1 MDSNINAKLMLDL
14 NQKVKELI
22 VMENLPLLQELIQK
36 YNILF
41 QPIDANNLTA
51 LHFAVQMNRKKV
63 ILLLCKLMTI
73 SKNNNLNNN
82 EENRGINIPDILGRT
97 PLHQAA
103 AKGDLQII
111 DCLIRFGADVNAK
124 TISGETP
131 LMKAIAFYQTDAGKL
146 LLKFGADPEM
156 KNNVTGKTCLTQA
169 IESRNDE
176 LINIIRQ
183 FSEKYS
189 SIIKMILKIGNKD
202 NPRKNYLQKIPDYL
216 LRRTINYLIP

>member
-183 FSEKYS
+183 FSEKY
-189 SIIKMILKIGNKD
+189 
-202 NPRKNYLQKIPDYL
+202 
-216 LRRTINYLIP
+216 

>member
-111 DCLIRFGADVNAK
+111 DCLIRFGADMNAK

-189 SIIKMILKIGNKD
+189 SIIKMILKIGNKE

>member
-73 SKNNNLNNN
+73 SKNNNLNNY

-202 NPRKNYLQKIPDYL
+202 NPRKNYLKTL
-216 LRRTINYLIP
+216 LNSPNMNEI

>member
-111 DCLIRFGADVNAK
+111 DCLIRFDADVNAK

-189 SIIKMILKIGNKD
+189 PIIKMILKIGSKD